1 MKALQ
6 VNALKKSFADTQALQ
21 DVRLDI
27 EEGHLTAVLGPSGC
41 GKTTLLRCIAGFE
54 TPDSGQISI
63 NGHKVFNGKTD
74 LPPEKRQV
82 GFVPQEGALFPH
94 LTVEKNVAFGLPR
107 RLKQSGRVQDVLALV
122 NMQGMEKRMPDEL
135 SGGQQQRIALA
146 RALAP
151 SPPIILLDEPFN
163 ALDADLRVSLRKEVR
178 RVLKQAGATGL
189 LVTHDQEEALSMADR
204 IAVMLDGQIV
214 QTSAPTALYR
224 YPANLKVATFLGEA
238 TLLPCKVCDGYAECP
253 LGSLT
258 VAKGC
263 PIHAAQA
270 TAMIRPEQFE
280 IKAPGEGIEAE
291 VERVTYFGHD
301 ALIKLRLSEAYGGG
315 MVSTRVLDGKNYEK
329 GQTVSLIIKGNV
341 MAYSSQDDERLIE

>member
-6 VNALKKSFADTQALQ
+6 LNSLKKNFAGTQALTEVCL
-21 DVRLDI
+21 DV
-27 EEGHLTAVLGPSGC
+27 EKGHLTAVLGPSGC

-54 TPDSGQISI
+54 TPDSGLISI
-63 NGHKVFNGKTD
+63 NGHKVFDEKTD

-94 LTVEKNVAFGLPR
+94 LTVEKNVAFGLSR
-107 RLKQSGRVQDVLALV
+107 HLKQTERVQEVLALV
-122 NMQGMEKRMPDEL
+122 DMQGMEKRMPDEL

-163 ALDADLRVSLRKEVR
+163 ALDADLRASLRKEVQ

-189 LVTHDQEEALSMADR
+189 LVTHDQEEALSMADK

-224 YPANLKVATFLGEA
+224 YPANLEVATFLGEA
-238 TLLPCKVCDGYAECP
+238 TLLPCKVCGGYAECP
-253 LGSLT
+253 LGSFT
-258 VAKGC
+258 VAEGC
-263 PIHAAQA
+263 PIHAVHA

-291 VERVTYFGHD
+291 VEQVTYFGHD
-301 ALIKLRLSEAYGGG
+301 ALIKLRLSKEYGGG

-329 GQTVSLIIKGNV
+329 GQIVSLTIQGNV
-341 MAYSSQDDERLIE
+341 MAYSSQDDGHSLE